1 MFFLSFL
8 YLFFLFLPS
17 VYYLRT
23 YYYSATMLQN
33 FNWCLLE
40 HFLYNSFL
48 NFIFHFHFNS
58 LESFSHSRNIYFKFS
73 LFFYSYKFVINFTVI
88 INFKL
93 KFTILILTSTISL
106 NSFVEVIAFITCLI
120 FYFCCY
126 FYPELSLVFKTLL
139 FWFYFLHAGFTICF

>member
-1 MFFLSFL
+1 
-8 YLFFLFLPS
+8 
-17 VYYLRT
+17 
-23 YYYSATMLQN
+23 MLQN

-48 NFIFHFHFNS
+48 NFIFQFHFNS
-58 LESFSHSRNIYFKFS
+58 LESFPHSRNIYFKFS

-120 FYFCCY
+120 FYF
-126 FYPELSLVFKTLL
+126 FLL
-139 FWFYFLHAGFTICF
+139 FLSRTFISLQNLTILVLLFTRWVHNLFLTSY